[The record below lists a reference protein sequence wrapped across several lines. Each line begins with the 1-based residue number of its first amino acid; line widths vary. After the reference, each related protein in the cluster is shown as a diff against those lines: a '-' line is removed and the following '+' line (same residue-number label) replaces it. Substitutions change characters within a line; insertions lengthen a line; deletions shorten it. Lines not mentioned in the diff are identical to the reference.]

1 MNYNIFYIFSCL
13 KALKELSPNAKVYA
27 LINKVDKVDEKN
39 INNIV
44 ANKQKQFGS
53 KVEDF
58 EINYY
63 PCSIFENSI
72 CKVFSHIL
80 SNVLQNSDKIQK
92 FLEEYATAC
101 NANEVILYDKKTL
114 LAIGNF
120 SNKQYKDDKRIE
132 TISYSIKKFVS
143 NYKNISNKFN
153 ELIIN
158 NKTNTIYLDEFANS
172 TYIMVVVSDKNISLE
187 LLKLNIKISKK
198 EFEKIF

>member
-1 MNYNIFYIFSCL
+1 L
-13 KALKELSPNAKVYA
+13 KARKELSPNAKVYA
-27 LINKVDKVDEKN
+27 LVNKVDKVDEKN
-39 INNIV
+39 INNII

-58 EINYY
+58 EIKYY

-72 CKVFSHIL
+72 CKAFSHIL

-101 NANEVILYDKKTL
+101 NASEVILYDKKTL

-120 SNKQYKDDKRIE
+120 SNKQYKDEKRIE

-158 NKTNTIYLDEFANS
+158 NKANTIYLDEFANS

>member
-1 MNYNIFYIFSCL
+1 
-13 KALKELSPNAKVYA
+13 
-27 LINKVDKVDEKN
+27 
-39 INNIV
+39 
-44 ANKQKQFGS
+44 
-53 KVEDF
+53 
-58 EINYY
+58 
-63 PCSIFENSI
+63 
-72 CKVFSHIL
+72 
-80 SNVLQNSDKIQK
+80 LQNSDKIQK

-101 NANEVILYDKKTL
+101 NASEVILYDKKTL

-120 SNKQYKDDKRIE
+120 SNKQYKDEKRIE

-158 NKTNTIYLDEFANS
+158 NKANTIYLDEFANS